1 VDALVLSVRC
11 ALGIVFLVAATGKLL
26 DLEGS
31 RRALEEFGLPARA
44 ARLGGAV
51 LPLAELAVAIALLIR
66 PSARWGAAAALLLLL
81 AFVAG
86 VGRAMARGEAP
97 DCHCFGQIHSEPAG
111 PSTLIRNAVLA
122 AAAALILI
130 AGPGPSV
137 NGGLASLHGA
147 EIALVAVSVLA
158 AALAVATVQ
167 LWVDRR
173 RLKRELDEQIAA
185 KTPPGLPRGTPAPEF
200 ELAPIRGTA
209 SSLRELT
216 EPAARPTV
224 LVFLSTACGPCL
236 AMLPSLARWQDS
248 LAGSVTLAALFAGE
262 REDIEKLSEEH
273 ELRVALAEDDSG
285 TFGLYRLRA
294 TPSAVLVD
302 AERLIAGAP
311 AEGPPAIEALVRTA
325 VAGSGPS
332 ELVIERV

>member
-44 ARLGGAV
+44 ARLGGAM
-51 LPLAELAVAIALLIR
+51 LPAAELAVAIALLIR

-81 AFVAG
+81 AFIAG
-86 VGRAMARGEAP
+86 VGRAMSRGEAP

-111 PSTLIRNAVLA
+111 PATLIRNAVLA
-122 AAAALILI
+122 AAAALVLI

-167 LWVDRR
+167 LWTDRR

-185 KTPPGLPRGTPAPEF
+185 RTPPGLPRGTPAPEF
-200 ELAPIRGTA
+200 ELAPVRGIA
-209 SSLRELT
+209 SSLTELT
-216 EPAARPTV
+216 EPARPTV

-248 LAGSVTLAALFAGE
+248 LAESVTLAALFAGE
-262 REDIEKLSEEH
+262 REDVERLSEEH
-273 ELRVALAEDDSG
+273 ELRVALAQDDTS
-285 TFGLYRLRA
+285 TFELYRLRA
-294 TPSAVLVD
+294 TPTAVLVD
-302 AERLIAGAP
+302 GDRLIGGAP

>member
-1 VDALVLSVRC
+1 MDALVLSVRC

-44 ARLGGAV
+44 ARLGGAM
-51 LPLAELAVAIALLIR
+51 LPAAELAVAIALLIR
-66 PSARWGAAAALLLLL
+66 PSARWGAAAASLLLL
-81 AFVAG
+81 AFIAG
-86 VGRAMARGEAP
+86 VGRAMSRGEAP

-111 PSTLIRNAVLA
+111 PATLIRNAALA
-122 AAAALILI
+122 AAAALVLI

-158 AALAVATVQ
+158 SALAVATVQ
-167 LWVDRR
+167 LWADRR

-185 KTPPGLPRGTPAPEF
+185 RTPPGLPRGTPAPEF

-209 SSLRELT
+209 ASLTELT
-216 EPAARPTV
+216 EPARPTV

-262 REDIEKLSEEH
+262 REDVERLSEEH
-273 ELRVALAEDDSG
+273 ELRVALAQDDTG
-285 TFGLYRLRA
+285 TFQLYRLRA
-294 TPSAVLVD
+294 TPTAVLVD
-302 AERLIAGAP
+302 ADRLIAGAP